1 MNGKFELIHSIDKEL
16 VELGYKTFNPT
27 AVELTKLCLEYNKK
41 PEEVV
46 KIFKQIQNSLL

>member
-1 MNGKFELIHSIDKEL
+1 MNGKFELVHSIDKDL

-27 AVELTKLCLEYNKK
+27 TVELTRLCLEYKKK

-46 KIFKQIQNSLL
+46 NIFKEVRKLLL